1 MLCHGL
7 QAFCLSVPSERFCAD
22 ELCSRVET
30 RLSRD
35 RYFLWYVPLEK
46 WRTFESDAMPMHDWL
61 FNQEYN
67 LEQCLGEEGLA
78 SVFSVTNWRYAAVTL
93 R

>member
-1 MLCHGL
+1 MAHY
-7 QAFCLSVPSERFCAD
+7 S
-22 ELCSRVET
+22 
-30 RLSRD
+30 
-35 RYFLWYVPLEK
+35 RYFLWYVPLAK

-78 SVFSVTNWRYAAVTL
+78 SVFAVTNWRYIGRDFKSFVQSAAL
-93 R
+93 LS